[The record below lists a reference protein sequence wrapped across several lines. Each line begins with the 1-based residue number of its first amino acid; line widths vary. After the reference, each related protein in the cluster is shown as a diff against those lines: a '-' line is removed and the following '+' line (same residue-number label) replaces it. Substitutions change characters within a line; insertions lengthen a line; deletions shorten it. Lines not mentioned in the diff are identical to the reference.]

1 MGRSPPIYGL
11 GRHCNHTDLGGVA
24 TDTGIR
30 SMDTQVS
37 RLTVRSWTRRDRR
50 IIQHW
55 PPYFPALPAHW
66 TQSPVAKSGG
76 QRVFFAVET
85 QGKLIGRV
93 TLHVVESTATLG
105 IVLHPH
111 FLGLGL
117 GTETLQVMQDVGCQ
131 RKLTQFRLYVAD
143 DNVRA
148 IRCYERVGFR
158 RMGKLGG
165 NAQYLEMVQH
175 L

>member
-1 MGRSPPIYGL
+1 
-11 GRHCNHTDLGGVA
+11 
-24 TDTGIR
+24 
-30 SMDTQVS
+30 MDTQVS

-66 TQSPVAKSGG
+66 TRSPVAKSGG

-93 TLHVVESTATLG
+93 TLHVLYGAAGVELG

-111 FLGLGL
+111 HLGMGM
-117 GTETLQVMQDVGCQ
+117 GMETLNKMQAIGRDRQ
-131 RKLTQFRLYVAD
+131 WSKYRLYVAD
-143 DNVRA
+143 DNDRA
-148 IRCYERVGFR
+148 IRCYRRVGFLTVGR
-158 RMGKLGG
+158 LRYQGFGYSSMECPL
-165 NAQYLEMVQH
+165 
-175 L
+175 